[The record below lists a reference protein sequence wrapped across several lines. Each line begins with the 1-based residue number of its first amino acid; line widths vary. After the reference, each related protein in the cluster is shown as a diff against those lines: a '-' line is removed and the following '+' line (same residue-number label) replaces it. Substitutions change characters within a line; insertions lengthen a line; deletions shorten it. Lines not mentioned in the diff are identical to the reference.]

1 MQKRRGIGPPSLCA
15 TLALGVLLAAC
26 GRQLEPMPPVAL
38 QVDGHGLTAEVAAT
52 EQEQERG
59 LKGRT
64 ALADD
69 AGMLF
74 VMAKPADVCMWM
86 KDTPI
91 ALSVAFLDTEGRIL
105 NIEDMEPNSEA
116 QHCSAKPA
124 AYALEVRR
132 GWFADRQITA
142 GKQAF
147 GLPRARG

>member
-1 MQKRRGIGPPSLCA
+1 MQKRCGIGPPSLCA
-15 TLALGVLLAAC
+15 ALALGVLLTAC
-26 GRQLEPMPPVAL
+26 GRQLEPIPPVVL
-38 QVDGHGLTAEVAAT
+38 QVDGHAVTAEVAAT

-59 LKGRT
+59 LKGRA

-74 VMAKPADVCMWM
+74 VLAKPAEVCMWM
-86 KDTPI
+86 KDAPI
-91 ALSVAFLDTEGRIL
+91 ALSVAFLDAEGRIL
-105 NIEDMEPNSEA
+105 NIADMEPNSEA

-124 AYALEVRR
+124 TYALEVRR

-142 GKQAF
+142 GKQAR